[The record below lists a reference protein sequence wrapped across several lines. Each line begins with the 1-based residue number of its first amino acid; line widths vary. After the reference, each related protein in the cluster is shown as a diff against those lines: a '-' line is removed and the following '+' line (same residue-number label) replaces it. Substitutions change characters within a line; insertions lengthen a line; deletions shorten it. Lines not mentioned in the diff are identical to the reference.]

1 MGVGAL
7 CDGDGEDGNGLQGDA
22 ELGHEGLHQQ
32 GIGGDDA
39 VIRGQRSRVLDS
51 LKAGGDD
58 VGRAHMVGTEEV
70 L

>member
-1 MGVGAL
+1 VLIRKNHHRPEKKGAECE
-7 CDGDGEDGNGLQGDA
+7 CDGEVSNGLQGDA
-22 ELGHEGLHQQ
+22 ELGYDGLHQQ

-58 VGRAHMVGTEEV
+58 VG
-70 L
+70 

>member
-7 CDGDGEDGNGLQGDA
+7 CDGDGGNGLQGDA

-32 GIGGDDA
+32 DIGSDDA

-51 LKAGGDD
+51 LEAGGADI
-58 VGRAHMVGTEEV
+58 GRAHVVGTAEV